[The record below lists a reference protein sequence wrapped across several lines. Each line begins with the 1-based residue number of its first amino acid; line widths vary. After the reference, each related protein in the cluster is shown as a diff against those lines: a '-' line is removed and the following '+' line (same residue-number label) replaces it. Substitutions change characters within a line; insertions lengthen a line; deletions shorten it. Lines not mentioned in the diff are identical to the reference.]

1 MDEITQANGGL
12 FDPSFEQ
19 PCTSCDFVRWLG
31 QPDAPE
37 KQTLD
42 ANREVVWAKITQG
55 CPLCER
61 IQALVPKG
69 TRIDTIKLDL
79 ADITDLIAVN
89 RLRPNGTTRLYNALE
104 IIISQPCEL
113 KNYPCPQFGIAGWT
127 YGSG

>member
-37 KQTLD
+37 
-42 ANREVVWAKITQG
+42 TQG

-79 ADITDLIAVN
+79 ADITDLIAVD